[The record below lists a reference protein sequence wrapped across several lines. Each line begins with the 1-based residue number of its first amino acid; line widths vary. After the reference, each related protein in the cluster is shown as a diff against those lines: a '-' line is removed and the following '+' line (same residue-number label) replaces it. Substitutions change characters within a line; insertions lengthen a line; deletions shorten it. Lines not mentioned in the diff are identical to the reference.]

1 MKRLLLLGV
10 VGLIGLAL
18 FMLLRQHLSRGL
30 ARNMDGDRSANDRLP
45 ANTTGALLF
54 VLPLPVA
61 AAAMVALARGELVLL
76 LGNAIGYGLFLGGAM
91 LMRRGLLSA
100 GRLSAEPWPLKTAGS
115 VLISLATAITAW
127 LGVGHHPAIAAGFGI
142 VALLGCYLAYGFDL
156 DRSRLFR
163 KGHGVGASARAM
175 LTQAERSIDTIE
187 QSSRDIR
194 QPELNSRLGRITAL
208 GRQILHRLDQDPRD
222 LRRASKFL
230 VIYLEGV
237 ERVVQGYAK
246 THTQVAAPALDERF
260 RHALM
265 TIEDAFQEQ
274 QQRLLESDVEDL
286 DVQIEVLTQQL
297 KREGIL

>member
-10 VGLIGLAL
+10 IVLIAVSL
-18 FMLLRQHLSRGL
+18 FMLLQQRLSRSL
-30 ARNMDGDRSANDRLP
+30 SRNMDGDRTATDRP
-45 ANTTGALLF
+45 RAASGWLLF

-61 AAAMVALARGELVLL
+61 AAAMVALARGQLL
-76 LGNAIGYGLFLGGAM
+76 LLVGDAIGYGLFLGGAI

-100 GRLSAEPWPLKTAGS
+100 GKLSAEPWPLKTLGS

-127 LGVGHHPAIAAGFGI
+127 LGVGHHPAIAAAFGI
-142 VALLGCYLAYGFDL
+142 IALLGCYLTYGFDL
-156 DRSRLFR
+156 NRSRLFR
-163 KGHGVGASARAM
+163 EGRGVNASARAM
-175 LTQAERSIDTIE
+175 LAQAERSIAAIE

-194 QPELNSRLGRITAL
+194 QHELNGRLTRITAL
-208 GRQILHRLDQDPRD
+208 ATQILRRLEEDPRD

-246 THTQVAAPALDERF
+246 THAQVAAPDLDERF
-260 RHALM
+260 RHALV

-286 DVQIEVLTQQL
+286 DVQIEVLTQQR

>member
-10 VGLIGLAL
+10 VVLIAVTL
-18 FMLLRQHLSRGL
+18 FMLLQQRLSRSL
-30 ARNMDGDRSANDRLP
+30 SRNMDGDRTGTDRP
-45 ANTTGALLF
+45 RVATGWLLF

-61 AAAMVALARGELVLL
+61 AAAIVALARGQLVLL
-76 LGNAIGYGLFLGGAM
+76 VGDAIGYGLFLGGAI

-100 GRLSAEPWPLKTAGS
+100 GKLGAEPWPLKTLGS
-115 VLISLATAITAW
+115 VLVSLATAITAW
-127 LGVGHHPAIAAGFGI
+127 VGVGHHPAIAAAFAI
-142 VALLGCYLAYGFDL
+142 VALLGCYLTYGFDL
-156 DRSRLFR
+156 KRSRLFR
-163 KGHGVGASARAM
+163 AGRGVNASARAM
-175 LTQAERSIDTIE
+175 LAQAERSIAAIE

-194 QPELNSRLGRITAL
+194 QPELNGRLARITAL
-208 GRQILHRLDQDPRD
+208 ATQILRRLEEDPRD

-246 THTQVAAPALDERF
+246 THAQVAAPDLDERF
-260 RHALM
+260 RHALV

-274 QQRLLESDVEDL
+274 QKRLLESDVEDL
-286 DVQIEVLTQQL
+286 EVQIEVLTQQL

>member
-10 VGLIGLAL
+10 VVLIVVTLV
-18 FMLLRQHLSRGL
+18 MLLRQRLFRSL
-30 ARNMDGDRSANDRLP
+30 ARNRDGGRTATDPARAAN
-45 ANTTGALLF
+45 GWLLF

-61 AAAMVALARGELVLL
+61 AAAMVALARGQLVLL
-76 LGNAIGYGLFLGGAM
+76 VGDAIGYGLFLGGAM

-100 GRLSAEPWPLKTAGS
+100 GRVSAEPWPHKTIAS

-127 LGVGHHPAIAAGFGI
+127 LGVGHHPAIAAAFGI
-142 VALLGCYLAYGFDL
+142 VALLGCYLTYGFDL
-156 DRSRLFR
+156 NRAGFFSGRPD
-163 KGHGVGASARAM
+163 VTASARTLLA
-175 LTQAERSIDTIE
+175 QAERSIAGIE

-194 QPELNSRLGRITAL
+194 QPELNSRLARITAL
-208 GRQILHRLDQDPRD
+208 ATQILRRLEEDPRD

-230 VIYLEGV
+230 VVYLEGV

-246 THTQVAAPALDERF
+246 THARVAAPDLDERF

-274 QQRLLESDVEDL
+274 QQRLLEIDVEDL